1 MRARSLTSTVGP
13 FVSTVGIFVVLATT
27 SISGQTPG
35 PRFGHHR
42 IGRCI
47 MLALGGFSAL
57 ASQLATVDPLVAQE
71 IAPEEYVARR
81 GRILDEISDGIL
93 LLHARSAPKEMEQ
106 WGFIQD
112 PSFLYFTG
120 LAEVPGAILALDGPR
135 RQARLF
141 VPPAPSSFGVR
152 VEGLVP
158 APGPASARRLGL
170 DAVESW
176 DGFVQWVR
184 TRQSQGVTK
193 LYVDEPRRPEAT
205 GAPPGLAPVSGA
217 LGLWRGALEARFPEV
232 EFASAKPAIQALRWV
247 KSPAEAAVLGRNARS
262 TAAALLAVAQQL
274 RAELSQ
280 REVEATVVSA
290 CIESGAE
297 GPSFWPW
304 IMSGPNTHMER
315 LVSAF
320 FRYEQLDRE
329 MREGE
334 LVRVDLG
341 CGGELYGGDVG
352 RTLPVSGRFSSGQRE
367 AWDLLIGAY
376 RAGMEAMSAGVP
388 LGDVRKAS
396 RGAVEAAQGG
406 LTTPIGREAAA
417 YVLAE
422 GDAVWH
428 IHGVG
433 IESGEDA
440 GPVLEAG
447 SVLAFEPM
455 VVAGT
460 DVFYLEDMILIT
472 PTGHR
477 VLSEGLPYT
486 ADEIEAAMAAHSR

>member
-1 MRARSLTSTVGP
+1 MSRAARATYALL
-13 FVSTVGIFVVLATT
+13 VLA
-27 SISGQTPG
+27 G
-35 PRFGHHR
+35 
-42 IGRCI
+42 
-47 MLALGGFSAL
+47 
-57 ASQLATVDPLVAQE
+57 PLVVVAPLGAQD
-71 IAPEEYVARR
+71 IPPEEYAARR
-81 GRILDEISDGIL
+81 GRVLEDLSDGIL
-93 LLHARSAPKEMEQ
+93 LLHSRSAPKEMEQ

-120 LAEVPGAILALDGPR
+120 LAEVPGAILALDGLR
-135 RQARLF
+135 HEARLF
-141 VPPAPSSFGVR
+141 VPPAPGSFGVT
-152 VEGLVP
+152 VEGLIP

-170 DAVESW
+170 DAVEPW
-176 DGFVQWVR
+176 AGFIDWVR
-184 TRQSQGVTK
+184 TRQREGVSK

-205 GAPPGLAPVSGA
+205 GAPPGLAPVSGP
-217 LGLWRGALEARFPEV
+217 LGLWRGALEARFPEM

-262 TAAALLAVAQQL
+262 TAAALLAVAAQL
-274 RAELSQ
+274 RPGLSQ
-280 REVEATVVSA
+280 REVEATVVST
-290 CIESGAE
+290 CMETGSQ

-304 IMSGPNTHMER
+304 IMSGPNTHMDR

-329 MREGE
+329 MEDGE

-341 CGGELYGGDVG
+341 CAGGLYGGDVG
-352 RTLPVSGRFSSGQRE
+352 RTLPVSGHFSPGQRE

-376 RAGMEAMSAGVP
+376 RAGMEVMSAGVP
-388 LGDVRKAS
+388 LGDVREAS
-396 RGAVEAAQGG
+396 RAAVEAAQGR
-406 LTTPIGREAAA
+406 LTTAIGRKAAA
-417 YVLAE
+417 YILAQ

-472 PTGHR
+472 PTGRR

-486 ADEIEAAMAAHSR
+486 ADEIEAAMAASR